1 MRSDDDKKNYW
12 RKYSKFG
19 EHEHVKKNLT
29 LNQNNQKEIIAIKT
43 FLIDQPF
50 SGNDYKLHRTSCLS
64 SNTKISNVTMMGN
77 RVKGAGNGK
86 RETGNRKQ
94 GASQGERQNEKW
106 EQKQR
111 IENENTD
118 RATVPTSFAGFSPTR
133 PYGLSTGGREN
144 MRTRLLGFKLGF
156 VSVFHFPVPR
166 FISMSKKSYFDNLF
180 YQEAGDWK

>member
-12 RKYSKFG
+12 RKYSKSG

-50 SGNDYKLHRTSCLS
+50 SGNDFKLHRTSCLS
-64 SNTKISNVTMMGN
+64 SNTTISNVTMMGN

-94 GASQGERQNEKW
+94 ETGSESRGKAKW
-106 EQKQR
+106 KMGTKT
-111 IENENTD
+111 EN
-118 RATVPTSFAGFSPTR
+118 
-133 PYGLSTGGREN
+133 
-144 MRTRLLGFKLGF
+144 
-156 VSVFHFPVPR
+156 
-166 FISMSKKSYFDNLF
+166 
-180 YQEAGDWK
+180 WKWKYW